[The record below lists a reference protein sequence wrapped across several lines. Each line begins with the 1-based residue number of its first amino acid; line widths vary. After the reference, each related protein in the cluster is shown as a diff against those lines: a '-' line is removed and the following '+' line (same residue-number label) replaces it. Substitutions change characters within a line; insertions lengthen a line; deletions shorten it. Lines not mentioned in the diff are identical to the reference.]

1 MNQSPKEI
9 KNIANLYTSIYTN
22 KDVLDEELQ
31 ELKLFMIEWYNIL
44 VEKGLVKGQY
54 FGEEVLL
61 DEGFW
66 DQVATKGPKVVK
78 AVGQVLKQVTGYGT
92 KPTTRLGT
100 AVRIGQQSATPL
112 VAFDAGGTRTRLQ
125 RGVEAGV
132 KKAMEDPEKK
142 KEYQYDSFDVF
153 DTIKGHLIDEGYADT
168 EEAAIKIMANMS
180 EEWRTEILDEGRVDW
195 ETGKLPIRSTSGAKY
210 FKRGDDG
217 QMVEFQPTQSPKHK
231 AQSSQFRKF
240 ADATTTRGTQ
250 GKIGKKGALAKLAAK
265 QDAAIQATTQRH
277 RRQNG

>member
-31 ELKLFMIEWYNIL
+31 ELKLFMIEWYNSL

-180 EEWRTEILDEGRVDW
+180 EEWKQSILTEDPVQDYRDMQRAKENAAGMRGPELSHSSKGTPKPGSGSATVTRQPRGR
-195 ETGKLPIRSTSGAKY
+195 
-210 FKRGDDG
+210 
-217 QMVEFQPTQSPKHK
+217 EFTNPPS
-231 AQSSQFRKF
+231 
-240 ADATTTRGTQ
+240 
-250 GKIGKKGALAKLAAK
+250 
-265 QDAAIQATTQRH
+265 
-277 RRQNG
+277 